1 MSCTTT
7 IRTTSQSPI
16 LMPQLVF
23 LMTPISRRSKGFSPS
38 QKITRPVQGDA
49 DIPEDP
55 QVAFKS
61 NALKVTRIDAVAQVK
76 SMVALVDDI
85 AATALQSMVRE
96 IWFLLVTLREGWC

>member
-7 IRTTSQSPI
+7 IQTTSQSPI

-23 LMTPISRRSKGFSPS
+23 LMTPISRRSKVFPS
-38 QKITRPVQGDA
+38 QKITPPVQGDA

-96 IWFLLVTLREGWC
+96 R

>member
-1 MSCTTT
+1 
-7 IRTTSQSPI
+7 
-16 LMPQLVF
+16 MPQLVF
-23 LMTPISRRSKGFSPS
+23 LMTPISLRSKGSPS
-38 QKITRPVQGDA
+38 QKITPPVQGDA

-96 IWFLLVTLREGWC
+96 R

>member
-1 MSCTTT
+1 M
-7 IRTTSQSPI
+7 
-16 LMPQLVF
+16 
-23 LMTPISRRSKGFSPS
+23 
-38 QKITRPVQGDA
+38 QGDA

-85 AATALQSMVRE
+85 AATALQSMVSRPQRSIE
-96 IWFLLVTLREGWC
+96 TIASFDQWSGTIENH

>member
-1 MSCTTT
+1 M
-7 IRTTSQSPI
+7 
-16 LMPQLVF
+16 
-23 LMTPISRRSKGFSPS
+23 
-38 QKITRPVQGDA
+38 QGDA

-96 IWFLLVTLREGWC
+96 RWFRLITLREGWC

>member
-1 MSCTTT
+1 M
-7 IRTTSQSPI
+7 
-16 LMPQLVF
+16 
-23 LMTPISRRSKGFSPS
+23 
-38 QKITRPVQGDA
+38 QGDA

-96 IWFLLVTLREGWC
+96 RWFLLITFREGWRYQIE

>member
-1 MSCTTT
+1 M
-7 IRTTSQSPI
+7 
-16 LMPQLVF
+16 
-23 LMTPISRRSKGFSPS
+23 
-38 QKITRPVQGDA
+38 QGDA

-96 IWFLLVTLREGWC
+96 IWFL